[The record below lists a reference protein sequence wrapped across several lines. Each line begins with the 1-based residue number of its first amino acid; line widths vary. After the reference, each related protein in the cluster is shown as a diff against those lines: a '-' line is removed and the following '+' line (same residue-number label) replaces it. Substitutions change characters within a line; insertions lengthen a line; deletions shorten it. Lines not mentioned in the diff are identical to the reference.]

1 MQYRWDD
8 CSLDR
13 DGTLLTRQGRQVDIS
28 RKVLGCLCHL
38 VENRDRVVSYDELI
52 RKIWGHDNVTNHQLA
67 QVILSARRAL
77 GDDGQAQRLIR
88 TMPGLGYRWVG
99 AVVEVS
105 AANVSAST
113 PPPRVRD
120 DSDLPVA
127 AEAAAETR
135 PAPPLP
141 EPVATGHARGSSRAN
156 VVALTVILLFS
167 AGVYLLLP
175 RPGDGLSDRPPSPP
189 PDPVTVL
196 NDALREGKFDV
207 VREGLATL
215 PPYLTDAPDM
225 RILEIEL
232 DLSRGRLNRVVEKLE
247 GQLARPETL
256 ADPLLRARLL
266 ILKARLSSRMGNTPA
281 EALAL
286 AQSIL
291 ALLDMI
297 ADGVP
302 AGIRAQALERRA
314 AALIDNDQLDD
325 ALRDLAFAHDLFK
338 SDGDVSRAIGVK
350 LKVARVWMRMGRL
363 QDALNASR
371 DAAEAYRRRADRLS
385 EMFALNTMSRIQMEL
400 LRWDDALAS
409 NDRVMQLL
417 HEVPHAE
424 RRYRSLQLR
433 ALVLTAKG
441 QLRLAES
448 QLDEA
453 AELRFET
460 QDRIIPAFHRAES
473 GDPAGA
479 LRIAAQAFDGSPARD
494 DSNILLDSKDGA
506 LLLWITAAQNLAG
519 TGVAYPVLPPEYLQR
534 LQNPKTGL
542 ARIARGRWLWSQG
555 KRREAET
562 ELRRAL
568 DESRRMNH
576 LFRMTLAA
584 EPLLEMLLHDGDVA
598 AAQALAADLRAF
610 DPDRM
615 DSDYRACLL
624 RLRVALATG
633 DSAEVVLAYD
643 NAARAAGERS
653 LPSQVLAAYRKLA
666 RR

>member
-28 RKVLGCLCHL
+28 RKVLECLCHL

-52 RKIWGHDNVTNHQLA
+52 RKIWGHDNVTNHQLS

-99 AVVEVS
+99 AVVEGS
-105 AANVSAST
+105 PATIPPLAS
-113 PPPRVRD
+113 PPRAGD
-120 DSDLPVA
+120 DDWAAAVAGATQVLPVA
-127 AEAAAETR
+127 
-135 PAPPLP
+135 PMP
-141 EPVATGHARGSSRAN
+141 EPAASARVRGGSRAK
-156 VVALTVILLFS
+156 VVVLTVILLS
-167 AGVYLLLP
+167 CAALYTLYP
-175 RPGDGLSDRPPSPP
+175 RLGNGLSDRPPLRP

-215 PPYLTDAPDM
+215 PPHLADAPDM

-232 DLSRGRLNRVVEKLE
+232 DLSRGRLSRVVEKLE
-247 GQLARPETL
+247 GQLARPEAR

-266 ILKARLSSRMGNTPA
+266 ILKTRLSSRMGSTPA
-281 EALAL
+281 ETLAL
-286 AQSIL
+286 AQSVL
-291 ALLDMI
+291 DLLDVI

-302 AGIRAQALERRA
+302 VGIRAQALVRRA
-314 AALIDNDQLDD
+314 AALIDNDQLDN
-325 ALRDLAFAHDLFK
+325 ALRDLALANDLFK
-338 SDGDVSRAIGVK
+338 SDGDASRAIDVK

-363 QDALNASR
+363 QDALNESR
-371 DAAEAYRRRADRLS
+371 DVAEAYRRRADRLS
-385 EMFALNTMSRIQMEL
+385 EMFALNTLSRIQMEL

-417 HEVPHAE
+417 REVPDAE

-433 ALVLTAKG
+433 AMVLTAKG
-441 QLRLAES
+441 QLRLAGS

-479 LRIAAQAFDGSPARD
+479 LRIAAQAFDGTPDAD

-506 LLLWITAAQNLAG
+506 LLLWITAAQRLAG
-519 TGVAYPVLPPEYLQR
+519 TGITDPVPSPEYLQR

-562 ELRRAL
+562 ELRQAL
-568 DESRRMNH
+568 VESRRMNH

-584 EPLLEMLLHDGDVA
+584 EPLVEMLLHDGDVA
-598 AAQALAADLRAF
+598 AARLLAADLRAF

-615 DSDYRACLL
+615 DGDYRASLL

-633 DSAEVVLAYD
+633 DSAEVALAYG
-643 NAARAAGERS
+643 NAASAAGERT
-653 LPSQVLAAYRKLA
+653 LPSQVLAAYRQLA
-666 RR
+666 QR